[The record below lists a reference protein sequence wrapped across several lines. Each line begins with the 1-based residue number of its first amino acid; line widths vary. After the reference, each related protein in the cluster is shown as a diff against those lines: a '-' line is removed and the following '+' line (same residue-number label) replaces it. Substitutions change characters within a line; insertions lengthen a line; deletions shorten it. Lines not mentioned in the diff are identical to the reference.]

1 MCLLNE
7 NVLIDWKYAYWIK
20 MCLLKGYNPL
30 GINSGS
36 YSFDKFFLTSFSF
49 IFLKK
54 TKNLWVFSKITI
66 CKSVFFF
73 FFGLNSE
80 KVQESSHINGSNNNT
95 EWFLHLVTSSLSSS
109 LEIQKTCRSS
119 QKLLFVSRFFLLNS
133 EKIQE
138 SSHTKS
144 NNNNT
149 RWFLYIPYE
158 CYSYQILHFLRCALP
173 MFFFSMIVL
182 FFFFFFFF
190 VLMYTSYVKRWVD
203 TET

>member
-1 MCLLNE
+1 
-7 NVLIDWKYAYWIK
+7 

-73 FFGLNSE
+73 FWLNSE
-80 KVQESSHINGSNNNT
+80 KVQESNHIKGINNNT
-95 EWFLHLVTSSLSSS
+95 EQFLYLVSSSLSSS

-119 QKLLFVSRFFLLNS
+119 QKLLFVSRCFLLNS
-133 EKIQE
+133 ERSKNQA
-138 SSHTKS
+138 
-144 NNNNT
+144 
-149 RWFLYIPYE
+149 IPKVTTI
-158 CYSYQILHFLRCALP
+158 ILDD
-173 MFFFSMIVL
+173 FFICLTNAILIKFRI
-182 FFFFFFFF
+182 FF
-190 VLMYTSYVKRWVD
+190 VVPYQCFSSQ
-203 TET
+203 

>member
-7 NVLIDWKYAYWIK
+7 NVPINWKCAYWIK

-73 FFGLNSE
+73 WLNSE
-80 KVQESSHINGSNNNT
+80 KV
-95 EWFLHLVTSSLSSS
+95 
-109 LEIQKTCRSS
+109 
-119 QKLLFVSRFFLLNS
+119 
-133 EKIQE
+133 QE

-149 RWFLYIPYE
+149 GWFLYMPYE
-158 CYSYQILHFLRCALP
+158 CYSYQISHFLRCALP
-173 MFFFSMIVL
+173 MFFFSMIVFL
-182 FFFFFFFF
+182 FFVFFFFCFCFNVYILCEAMSRYWNLTGKMKKYNCSVF
-190 VLMYTSYVKRWVD
+190 
-203 TET
+203 